1 MVQAPTLASLNT
13 AEDVVQADLTYI
25 CKHLSEEFATFSGKN
40 LLITGGAGFLGYY
53 LVQSVLHWNEVNP
66 TAKPIR
72 LTIYDNYIR
81 GVPEWLTSL
90 SDNPNLKLL
99 KHDITNPSRQW
110 MPTLTGCAFCWN
122 TACNKKLRALL

>member
-72 LTIYDNYIR
+72 LTIST
-81 GVPEWLTSL
+81 P
-90 SDNPNLKLL
+90 
-99 KHDITNPSRQW
+99 
-110 MPTLTGCAFCWN
+110 
-122 TACNKKLRALL
+122 